1 MFTIVRKFRLTR
13 GSLREVARRV
23 KDGFVPLLRDLPG
36 FREYYLLDGGQD
48 VLISIRVFDSA
59 DEALASNEIAADWMR
74 DNVLE
79 FVKGM
84 PEVMAGN
91 VLVAEGRTKRPFTP
105 TADGAGHEG

>member
-13 GSLREVARRV
+13 GAAEEVARRV
-23 KDGFVPLLRDLPG
+23 RESFVPLLRGLPG
-36 FREYYLLDGGQD
+36 FREYYLFESEPD

-59 DEALASNEIAADWMR
+59 DEALASNETAADWIR

-91 VLVAEGRTKRPFTP
+91 VLVAAGR
-105 TADGAGHEG
+105 